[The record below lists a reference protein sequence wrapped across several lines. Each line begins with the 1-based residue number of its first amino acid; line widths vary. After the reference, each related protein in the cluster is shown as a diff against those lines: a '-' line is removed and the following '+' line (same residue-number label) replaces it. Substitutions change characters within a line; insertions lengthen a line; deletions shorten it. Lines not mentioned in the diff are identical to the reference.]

1 MTPEELDLLR
11 SLLHRQPVAALA
23 TLHKGDPSVSIVP
36 FAMWPERQALLI
48 HVSSLSTHTQ
58 DMQRHP
64 SVSLLVTGS
73 LQDADTPLALPRVS
87 VAGQAAPLPR
97 ESADHAA
104 ARAAY
109 LAKLPDA
116 EPLFEFG
123 DFSLFTIEPTSLR
136 FVAGFGR
143 ALSVVG
149 ERMAQVWQRTKS

>member
-23 TLHKGDPSVSIVP
+23 TLHKQDPAVSMVP
-36 FAMWPERQALLI
+36 FAVWPQRQAILI
-48 HVSSLSTHTQ
+48 HVSSLSTHTR
-58 DMQRHP
+58 DMERHP
-64 SVSLLVTGS
+64 NVSLLVTAQ

-87 VAGQAAPLPR
+87 VAG
-97 ESADHAA
+97 HAVA
-104 ARAAY
+104 LARDSEDYATARAVY

-116 EPLFEFG
+116 QPLFEFD

-149 ERMAQVWQRTKS
+149 ERMADVWLSPD